1 VKILYCLSHI
11 NKSLQWEWFAEE
23 MKRRDIQQVFVLID
37 LENGI
42 ECFLYEDLKKLGLK
56 TYLLKHKGRFS
67 HISNVLKT
75 RALIHEY
82 KVDIV
87 HTALPF
93 GNLVGQTAALLS
105 GITKRVTTCENA
117 SWAHD
122 FKSKKQ
128 EWIDNY
134 TFRMSKKI
142 IANSEISADYLRKNW
157 DFDKSKLEVIYH
169 GWKASDYIVS
179 SDRIEKIRLGLKIPK
194 EKKEFIVGVL
204 SRFEFWKGYKYIIEA
219 ANILKDTPDI
229 KFYIFGG
236 RGSYYDEA
244 MGMIAGYGLENK
256 IIHTEFIEDSPALY
270 QLFDVHLHVPIDQ
283 YVETGGLTIVDG
295 MMAARP
301 QVLTLS
307 GYAYQI
313 SRHMQNAYVVPYKN
327 AQAIAE
333 AILWMK
339 NNPERSHEMAQQ
351 AREDAI
357 NMFGINIKVDK
368 HLKIYNELM
377 R

>member
-1 VKILYCLSHI
+1 MKVLYCLSHI
-11 NKSLQWEWFAEE
+11 KKSLQWEWFAEE
-23 MKRRDIQQVFVLID
+23 MKNRGIQQEFVLID
-37 LENGI
+37 VENGI
-42 ECFLYEDLKKLGLK
+42 DLFLNNDLKKLGFE
-56 TYLLKHKGRFS
+56 THVLKHKGKFS
-67 HISNVLKT
+67 HIKNIQYT
-75 RALIHEY
+75 AALIRKH

-93 GNLVGQTAALLS
+93 GNLVGQTAAAIS
-105 GITKRVTTCENA
+105 GISKRVTTCENA

-134 TFRMSKKI
+134 TFRLSKKI

-157 DFDKSKLEVIYH
+157 SFDKSKLEVIYH

-179 SDRIEKIRLGLKIPK
+179 SDRIEKVRQQLNIKK
-194 EKKEFIVGVL
+194 EKSEFIVGVL
-204 SRFEFWKGYKYIIEA
+204 SRFEFWKGYKFIIEA
-219 ANILKDTPDI
+219 ANILKDIPEI

-244 MGMIAGYGLENK
+244 MKMIADYGLTEK

-270 QLFDVHLHVPIDQ
+270 QLFDVHLHVPIDE

-295 MMAARP
+295 MMAAIP

-307 GYAYQI
+307 GYAYQV
-313 SRHMQNAYVVPYKN
+313 SQNMKNAYVVPFQN
-327 AQAIAE
+327 AQAIAD
-333 AILWMK
+333 ALLWMK
-339 NNPERSHEMAQQ
+339 NNPEKSQKLAQQ
-351 AREDAI
+351 ARVDAI
-357 NMFGINIKVDK
+357 NMFGIDIKVDK
-368 HLKIYNELM
+368 HLKIYNDLM
-377 R
+377 K

>member
-1 VKILYCLSHI
+1 MKILYCLSHI
-11 NKSLQWEWFAEE
+11 NKSLQWAWFAEE
-23 MKRRDIQQVFVLID
+23 MRNRGVQQVFVLIGSD
-37 LENGI
+37 NGI
-42 ECFLYEDLKKLGLK
+42 ENFIYKDLQKMGFK
-56 TYLLKHKGRFS
+56 TYLLKHDGKIS
-67 HISNVLKT
+67 HLKNILKT
-75 RALIHEY
+75 RSLILQH

-93 GNLVGQTAALLS
+93 GNLVGQTAAFLS

-128 EWIDNY
+128 EWIDDY

-157 DFDKSKLEVIYH
+157 TFDKSKLEVIYH
-169 GWKASDYIVS
+169 GWKASDYDVS
-179 SDRIEKIRLGLKIPK
+179 AERIEKVRLRLNMNN
-194 EKKEFIVGVL
+194 ENEFVVGVL

-219 ANILKDTPDI
+219 ARLLKDKPGI

-236 RGSYYDEA
+236 KGSYYGEA
-244 MGMIAGYGLENK
+244 MKMIANYGLEEK
-256 IIHTEFIEDSPALY
+256 IVHTEFVEDSPALY

-301 QVLTLS
+301 QILTLS

-339 NNPERSHEMAQQ
+339 NNPEKSRELAEQ
-351 AREDAI
+351 ARKDAI
-357 NMFGINIKVDK
+357 KMFGINIKVDK
-368 HLKIYNELM
+368 HLAVYNELLK
-377 R
+377 